1 MKRLPASFRELL
13 LVVLG
18 AYGMVAG
25 FALLCNWNGQERVAV
40 IVVLLIALVGLL
52 MIEGLAVAT
61 ILALASRGNP
71 KPVLTKPRKDQ
82 HK

>member
-25 FALLCNWNGQERVAV
+25 FALLCNWSKPDHVAV
-40 IVVLLIALVGLL
+40 IIVLIAGLVDVLL
-52 MIEGLAVAT
+52 IEGLAAALV
-61 ILALASRGNP
+61 LAFGP
-71 KPVLTKPRKDQ
+71 KT
-82 HK
+82 

>member
-25 FALLCNWNGQERVAV
+25 FALLCNWNGQERLAV
-40 IVVLLIALVGLL
+40 VIVLLIGLVGVL
-52 MIEGLAVAT
+52 MLEGLAVAA
-61 ILALASRGNP
+61 ILTLASTQRRSTP
-71 KPVLTKPRKDQ
+71 AAKQLKK
-82 HK
+82 K